1 MNRHVTIGL
10 AMIASAALGAAAV
23 EGLHAQGKPKAY
35 TVNEV
40 EVINP
45 AAQDAYTPLIVAA
58 VKAAGGRNFNTAGG
72 RIVAFTGEAPKRI
85 AINEW
90 DSMEQAQAFRNSAA
104 WKNLAPQ
111 RERAQKEI
119 RAFPVES
126 TSN

>member
-45 AAQDAYTPLIVAA
+45 ATQDAYTPLIVAA

-104 WKNLAPQ
+104 WKNLAPR

-119 RAFPVES
+119 RAFAVES